1 MVEYGKSELD
11 HITGRD
17 PVMKALAER
26 FGHLEKGMT
35 EDVFVALVESIVGQ
49 MLSNKAAGT
58 LCGRLKNIV
67 GEFTPAALAAHSAE
81 EIKSCGISRRKAEC
95 ILALAQD
102 TLEGKYDFSS
112 LETLSDEKVIEFLT
126 QIKGVGRWTAE
137 MIAEFSLGRKN
148 VFSETDVALRNG
160 IMQAHG
166 YKTLSKRRFAALKKK
181 YSPYCSV
188 ASLYYYELNDVL
200 RGSASEKQ

>member
-1 MVEYGKSELD
+1 MC
-11 HITGRD
+11 IRD
-17 PVMKALAER
+17 R
-26 FGHLEKGMT
+26 
-35 EDVFVALVESIVGQ
+35 VESIVGQ

-67 GEFTPAALAAHSAE
+67 GEFPPPDALAAHSAE
-81 EIKSCGISRRKAEC
+81 GIKSCGISRRKAEC

-160 IMQAHG
+160 IMQAQDV
-166 YKTLSKRRFAALKKK
+166 YKRQEVSGRNAALTAERMKSLSERGSYEISGAELGLLEEDFFAAYAGEDETVEAMYEIFEEYGL
-181 YSPYCSV
+181 
-188 ASLYYYELNDVL
+188 SLIHI
-200 RGSASEKQ
+200 

>member
-1 MVEYGKSELD
+1 M
-11 HITGRD
+11 
-17 PVMKALAER
+17 
-26 FGHLEKGMT
+26 
-35 EDVFVALVESIVGQ
+35 
-49 MLSNKAAGT
+49 
-58 LCGRLKNIV
+58 
-67 GEFTPAALAAHSAE
+67 GEFTPPHWRRIRRE
-81 EIKSCGISRRKAEC
+81 EIKSCGISRAQSGSG